1 MTNEKETD
9 ARIRI
14 DKMLLE
20 AGWKL
25 PGWAKDDE
33 INVRTEINNKS
44 GEADYVLLSSK
55 ENHLCAVE
63 AKKTLL
69 SPLVGKEQARDYANS
84 LNCRFII
91 LSNGILHYLWDLK
104 QGNPVKIDKFPS
116 QGDLEMKTTF
126 NPPRDQDEDNGINE
140 DYLALTQF
148 PKYKNSPDFKNEE
161 KRKEFIKKNNLRF
174 LRKYQLGAIKAIQF
188 KIKKGGDRFL
198 LEMATGTGKTTT
210 SAAIIK
216 MFLRLYKVNRVL
228 FLVDRLELETQAKKE
243 INDILQNDFE
253 TVIWKENK
261 DDWRRAN
268 IVISTVQSFTK
279 NNKYKRVFKPN
290 NFDLVISDEAHRSL
304 GASSRN
310 VFEYFI
316 GFKLGLTATPRDFL
330 KSVNE
335 DDMSMID
342 PKQLERRLM
351 LDTYSI
357 FGCEDGE
364 PTYRYTL
371 QDGVKDGFLINPTV
385 VDVETGLSA
394 DMMSKEG
401 LTFKGVDK
409 DGRDVDEQIF
419 FKKDYERKFKSD
431 ETNFSFCN
439 AFFQNAMRDPYTNEV
454 GKSLVFCVSQK
465 HAEKIAIILNE
476 LAEKYFP
483 GQYQSDF
490 AIQVTSDVQKPNP
503 QQMTI
508 DFKNNKLRGNST
520 LNQFYKTSK
529 ARVCVTVGMMTT
541 GYDCKDLINICLF
554 RPVFSPTEFIQMKG
568 RGTRLFDFK
577 VCWTDKKEIPKTIN
591 SIKSS
596 FKLFDYFKNY
606 QYFEEEFDYDQT
618 LKLPSVGSKGE
629 EFPNPPISEEVFNKN
644 LDPVKR
650 TEEINIPQAGMRIDR
665 DLYKSFKND
674 ILNDEHSHTK
684 LKDLVKNQNFEEAEK
699 YLNEKY
705 FKNSYSLEKLR
716 DSLGLDV
723 NISIKEL
730 LLYLFGYINRIKNR
744 EDILEEE
751 FEKFDDKFKP
761 DENSFEDIKKVF
773 ETYIIDSEFRENLD
787 KKLYANLHVHP
798 VMNSFKNI
806 PKNTTFNI
814 INYVNNNLDLN
825 KFTDVR

>member
-1 MTNEKETD
+1 MNSKEPD

-25 PGWAKDDE
+25 PGWAKDEE
-33 INVRTEINNKS
+33 INVTTEIYNKS

-55 ENHLCAVE
+55 ENHLCTVE

-69 SPLVGKEQARDYANS
+69 SPLVGKEQARGYANS

-91 LSNGILHYLWDLK
+91 LSNGILHYLWDLE
-104 QGNPVKIDKFPS
+104 QGNPVKIEKFPS
-116 QGDLEMKTTF
+116 QEDLELKTTF
-126 NPPRDQDEDNGINE
+126 NPPRDEDEDNGINE

-148 PKYKNSPDFKNEE
+148 PQYKDSPDFKNQD
-161 KRKEFIKKNNLRF
+161 KRKEFLKKNNLRF
-174 LRKYQLGAIKAIQF
+174 LRHYQLGAIKAVQS

-216 MFLRLYKVNRVL
+216 MFLRLYKVNRIL

-253 TVIWKENK
+253 TAIWKENK

-279 NNKYKRVFKPN
+279 NNKYKRIFKPN
-290 NFDLVISDEAHRSL
+290 SFDLVISDEAHRSL

-335 DDMSMID
+335 DDMSMTD
-342 PKQLERRLM
+342 PKELERRLM

-357 FGCEDGE
+357 FGCDDGE
-364 PTYRYTL
+364 PTFRYSL
-371 QDGVKDGFLINPTV
+371 LDGVKDGFLINPTV

-394 DMMSKEG
+394 DIMSKEG
-401 LTFKGVDK
+401 LTFKGVDAEGK
-409 DGRDVDEQIF
+409 DVDEQQF
-419 FKKDYERKFKSD
+419 FKKDFERKFKSD
-431 ETNFSFCN
+431 ETNLSFCN
-439 AFFQNAMRDPYTNEV
+439 AFIQNALRDPFTDEI
-454 GKSLVFCVSQK
+454 GKTLVFCVSQK
-465 HAEKIAIILNE
+465 HAVKITTILNE

-483 GQYQSDF
+483 NQYQSDF
-490 AIQVTSDVQKPNP
+490 AIQVTSSITNPDP

-508 DFKNNKLRGNST
+508 DFKNNNLNGNSP
-520 LNQFYKTSK
+520 LSELYKTSK

-541 GYDCKDLINICLF
+541 GYDCKDLLNICLF
-554 RPVFSPTEFIQMKG
+554 RPIFSPTEFIQMKG

-577 VCWTDKKEIPKTIN
+577 ECWIDEKEIPKTIN

-606 QYFEEEFDYDQT
+606 QYFEEEFDYDQV
-618 LKLPSVGSKGE
+618 LKLPPEGSGGNE
-629 EFPNPPISEEVFNKN
+629 PPINPKKADEVFNKN
-644 LDPVKR
+644 IDPVQNTK
-650 TEEINIPQAGMRIDR
+650 EINIPQAGMRIDR
-665 DLYKSFKND
+665 DLYKSFKEEIFKDKQSFN
-674 ILNDEHSHTK
+674 S
-684 LKDLVKNQNFEEAEK
+684 LKQMIENQNFNDAEEYFKEK
-699 YLNEKY
+699 YLK
-705 FKNSYSLEKLR
+705 KSYSIDRLR
-716 DSLGLDV
+716 EALGLDV
-723 NISIKEL
+723 NISIKDL
-730 LLYLFGYINRIKNR
+730 LLYTFGFISKIKNKD
-744 EDILEEE
+744 EILEEE
-751 FEKFDDKFKP
+751 FDKFDDKFKP
-761 DENSFEDIKKVF
+761 DESSFNAVKQVF
-773 ETYIIDSEFRENLD
+773 EAYATDKDFREKIDSGKYAELNVHPSGDYFFKLPEDLRNKIPTYIKENI
-787 KKLYANLHVHP
+787 NLER
-798 VMNSFKNI
+798 F
-806 PKNTTFNI
+806 
-814 INYVNNNLDLN
+814 INA
-825 KFTDVR
+825 